1 MSDHVFY
8 GYISI
13 DNSNKCPTKTFKFL
27 AAWFDRVLFELNLKW
42 RVILYVANDSKR
54 LKKTDDQSLR
64 QHIRVYT
71 PSNTSAYY
79 EGLNIILFSG
89 KQKL

>member
-1 MSDHVFY
+1 M
-8 GYISI
+8 
-13 DNSNKCPTKTFKFL
+13 
-27 AAWFDRVLFELNLKW
+27 
-42 RVILYVANDSKR
+42 ILHVANDSKR
-54 LKKTDDQSLR
+54 LKKTDEQSLR

>member
-1 MSDHVFY
+1 M
-8 GYISI
+8 
-13 DNSNKCPTKTFKFL
+13 
-27 AAWFDRVLFELNLKW
+27 AARFDRVLFELNLKW
-42 RVILYVANDSKR
+42 RMILHVANDSKR

-71 PSNTSAYY
+71 TNTSTYY

>member
-1 MSDHVFY
+1 MESDFTC
-8 GYISI
+8 G
-13 DNSNKCPTKTFKFL
+13 
-27 AAWFDRVLFELNLKW
+27 
-42 RVILYVANDSKR
+42 KR
-54 LKKTDDQSLR
+54 LQKTKKTDDQSLR

-71 PSNTSAYY
+71 TNTSTYY